1 LDALGIN
8 LGFLLAFTIN
18 FLIVFIVLRKW
29 VYIPILSALEKRR
42 VTIARGLE
50 DARVASEA
58 RENAEKEAAK
68 ITTEAQAKAGQ
79 IVREANERAEAVARE
94 VKTEAEAEAAR
105 EREVAM
111 AELQQERER
120 ILSDLR
126 GQVAALSMAVAQK
139 LIGESLDEKRQH
151 ALINEFFSGVQ
162 AGEVVVLDDM
172 TGMAGASADVTSA
185 LPLSSEEKEVVRR
198 DILSKIGDQATVT
211 FRVDPSILGGLVVRV
226 GDKVWDASVA
236 GQMENL
242 RQSMF

>member
-18 FLIVFIVLRKW
+18 FLIVVVVLRKW

-50 DARVASEA
+50 DARVAAEA

-68 ITTEAQAKAGQ
+68 ITTEAQA
-79 IVREANERAEAVARE
+79 NERAEAVARE
-94 VKTEAEAEAAR
+94 VKAEAEAEAAR

-126 GQVAALSMAVAQK
+126 GQVAALAMAVAHK

-151 ALINEFFSGVQ
+151 ALISEFFSGVR
-162 AGEVVVLDDM
+162 AGEVVILDDM
-172 TGMAGASADVTSA
+172 TGMAGVSADVTSA
-185 LPLSSEEKEVVRR
+185 LPLSSEEKEFVRR
-198 DILSKIGDQATVT
+198 DILSKIGEQATLT
-211 FRVDPSILGGLVVRV
+211 FRVDPSVLGGLVVRV